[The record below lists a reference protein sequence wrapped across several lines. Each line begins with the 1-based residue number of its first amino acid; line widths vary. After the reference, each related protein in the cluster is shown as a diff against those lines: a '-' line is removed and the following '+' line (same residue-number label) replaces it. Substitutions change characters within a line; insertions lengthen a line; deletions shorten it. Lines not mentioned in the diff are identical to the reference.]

1 MKVTGQLGAQKK
13 YGQLDVNSS
22 FQTGPKRHCVGHSV
36 IMENSTKVFFLPS
49 LTPAN
54 LTHTSAWLP
63 KIVVIL
69 LPGTAGHVVWL
80 CENTLVLD
88 SLLSNWIPGWLL
100 WHQLAAATTK
110 SKAFHQEMTELQEST
125 RRTSEEQQENILKN
139 GWFPVR
145 KLQVSSYRMIF
156 HWTASSRDCGCDLRA
171 KKAFFCLFFSF
182 WRQRTCNQQLISQS
196 GLLGVPAMNE
206 LLILGPYTNNR
217 TVIWKG
223 NTHLRW
229 SRWCLVHC
237 ASHGRRKQDCD
248 RARVDSH
255 LHLQSWTMLDSSAT
269 YSVCRTGSSPP
280 QSTAQI
286 S

>member
-171 KKAFFCLFFSF
+171 KKAFFLVFFFILTSKDLQPATDF
-182 WRQRTCNQQLISQS
+182 SIGS
-196 GLLGVPAMNE
+196 LGCSSYEWIIN
-206 LLILGPYTNNR
+206 
-217 TVIWKG
+217 
-223 NTHLRW
+223 LRPI
-229 SRWCLVHC
+229 H
-237 ASHGRRKQDCD
+237 
-248 RARVDSH
+248 
-255 LHLQSWTMLDSSAT
+255 
-269 YSVCRTGSSPP
+269 
-280 QSTAQI
+280 
-286 S
+286 